1 MILQNVTQSLLLK
14 QVFGD
19 LAVEISGVEM
29 DSRQV
34 KPGSLFIAIRGFTV
48 DGHRYISQAVQ
59 RGAAAVLVEEM
70 VEVPSHVTVVQ
81 VPDTRRAMAIVADIF
96 YGHPTHELK
105 LIGITGTNGKTTTST
120 LLQHLFLDHEK
131 KSGIIGTIGMKIG
144 DRELPTSNT
153 TPEILELQKSFRM
166 MRDEGC
172 EYSFIEVSSHALDQG
187 RTRGC
192 KFHIGVFTNLTQD
205 HLDYHETMEQ
215 YREAKGLLFN
225 QLGNQYLASAD
236 EQCYAVLNADDP
248 ASSYY
253 ARITPAQ
260 VVTYGIDHPADV
272 KASNIRITPQGT
284 SFDLHTF
291 RGNGSVNI
299 KLMGKFNVLNMLAA
313 ISVGLIEALPLEQ
326 IISSLEQ
333 IPGVDGRFEPV
344 HAGQDFTVVV
354 DYAHT
359 PDSLENALKTVKE
372 FAQKRVITLVGCGGD
387 RDRTKRPLM
396 AKIAADYS
404 DLAIYTS
411 DNPRTEQ
418 PEAILEDML
427 SGVQSVPTEK
437 IHTIVDRAEAIRYA
451 IQHVQ
456 SGDVILIAGKG
467 HETYQ
472 EINGVKNDFDDRVI
486 ARQFMLEDLK

>member
-1 MILQNVTQSLLLK
+1 MILQNVIQSLLLK
-14 QVFGD
+14 QVSGD
-19 LAVEISGVEM
+19 VAVEISGVEM

-34 KPGSLFIAIRGFTV
+34 KPGNLFIAVRGFTV

-59 RGAAAVLVEEM
+59 RGAVAILVEEM
-70 VEVPSHVTVVQ
+70 VEVPSHITVVQ
-81 VPDTRRAMAIVADIF
+81 VPDTRRAMAIVADIY

-131 KSGIIGTIGMKIG
+131 KSGLIGTIGMKIG

-166 MRDEGC
+166 MRNEGC

-192 KFHIGVFTNLTQD
+192 KFHMGVFTNLTQD

-225 QLGNQYLASAD
+225 QLANQYLASAD

-260 VVTYGIDHPADV
+260 VVTYGVDQPADV

-313 ISVGLIEALPLEQ
+313 ISVGLIEDLSLEQ
-326 IISSLEQ
+326 IINSLEQ

-344 HAGQDFTVVV
+344 HADQDYTVVV

-359 PDSLENALKTVKE
+359 PDSLENALKTVRE
-372 FAQKRVITLVGCGGD
+372 FASKRVITLVGCGGD

-404 DLAIYTS
+404 DIAIYTS

-427 SGVQSVPTEK
+427 SGVKSVKAEK

-451 IQHVQ
+451 IEHAQ

-486 ARQFMLEDLK
+486 ARRFMLEDLK